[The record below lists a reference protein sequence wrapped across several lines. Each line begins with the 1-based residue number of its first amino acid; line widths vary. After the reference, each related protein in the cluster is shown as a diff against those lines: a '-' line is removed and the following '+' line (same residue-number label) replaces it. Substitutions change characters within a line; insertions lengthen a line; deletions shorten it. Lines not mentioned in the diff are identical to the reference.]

1 MRGILSSIVLALGCA
16 VSSAVVPDR
25 TLTKDVI
32 ILGGGAS
39 GTYAAVRLRE
49 DYNKSIVVIE
59 SRTVLGGNVNTYND
73 PVTGTAINYGVEA
86 YIDYGPA
93 KDFFARFDVPTQ
105 PVVQFATN
113 TTYVDAATGTLLS
126 NITVPPVADQ
136 LAALQTYLTVVEQ
149 YTPYLLPGY
158 WDFPPGDAIP
168 ADMLLPWADFEA
180 KYGVQDMYPIHDL
193 IDGGGAP
200 NATTLYVMMDFN
212 QPVVAGYLDGTMFD
226 PRPFN
231 NSILYGRAQEF
242 LGADVHFSS
251 QVVHTSRTDAGVSVL
266 VRDDAGTTT
275 LITAPRLLASFQP
288 TAANLAALAADAAET
303 DVFSTFATAALFV
316 GVVRTNFI
324 PENTSVSFVPATDAP
339 PYSVVVDWSG
349 TSGLSEIIFVS
360 AAQPLYTEAQ
370 AKQAVVDAFTTLL
383 TAGTFAPPAGAE
395 ASIEIVA
402 FAEHA
407 GVGFDQSVE
416 MLEQGFIQQMYAL
429 QGRRSTWWTG
439 ALWCPGYSS
448 NVWAF
453 TDTVLPKLLEG
464 LH

>member
-1 MRGILSSIVLALGCA
+1 MPAVYCRNTPSLRKIALAAVADDPASVESPPLELGN
-16 VSSAVVPDR
+16 R
-25 TLTKDVI
+25 TLKKDVI

-59 SRTVLGGNVNTYND
+59 HRTVLGGNVNTYND

-93 KDFFARFDVPTQ
+93 KEFFARFDVPTQ
-105 PVVQFATN
+105 PVVQFAAN
-113 TTYVDAATGTLLS
+113 MTYADVVTGTLLP

-136 LAALQTYLTVVEQ
+136 LAALQTYLTIVEQ

-158 WDFPPGDAIP
+158 WDFPP
-168 ADMLLPWADFEA
+168 A
-180 KYGVQDMYPIHDL
+180 KYGMQDMYPIHDL
-193 IDGGGAP
+193 IDGGSAP

-226 PRPFN
+226 PQPFN

-242 LGADVHFSS
+242 LGADVRFSS
-251 QVVHTSRTDAGVSVL
+251 QVVNASRTDAGVSVL

-275 LITAPRLLASFQP
+275 LITAPRLLVSFQP
-288 TAANLAALAADAAET
+288 TAANLAALAPDAAET
-303 DVFSTFATAALFV
+303 ALFSTFATTALFV

-324 PENTSVSFVPATDAP
+324 PDNTSVSFVPGADAP
-339 PYSVVVDWSG
+339 PYSIVVDWSG
-349 TSGLSEIIFVS
+349 TSGLSEIIFGS
-360 AAQPLYTEAQ
+360 AAQPLFTAAQ
-370 AKQAVVDAFTTLL
+370 AKQAV
-383 TAGTFAPPAGAE
+383 E

-416 MLEQGFIQQMYAL
+416 MLEQGFIQQMYTL